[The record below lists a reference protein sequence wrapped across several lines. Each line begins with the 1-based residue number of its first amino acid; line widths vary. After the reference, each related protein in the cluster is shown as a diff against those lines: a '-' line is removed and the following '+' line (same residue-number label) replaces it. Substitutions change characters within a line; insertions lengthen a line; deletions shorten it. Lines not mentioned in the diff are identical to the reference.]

1 MPENAAR
8 PGFRGTMCGDQVYGN
23 LEAYRW
29 DLSELGFVVRP
40 GAQSPADASTGSLR
54 GAATSAGVTLLR
66 RQPNGEEGP
75 PLSLLPGPS
84 FELI

>member
-29 DLSELGFVVRP
+29 DLSELGFVVRLVLKVQP
-40 GAQSPADASTGSLR
+40 MRAPAR
-54 GAATSAGVTLLR
+54 C
-66 RQPNGEEGP
+66 EEQL
-75 PLSLLPGPS
+75 PLPA
-84 FELI
+84 